1 MSEVVFDI
9 GEPGVGALAKTI
21 WRDQA
26 QEIKAMGQWRRA
38 WYPDAPV
45 APLALRSGGDP
56 NSLAGL
62 ERMAPAQIQAMQ
74 MSGPLPSRATR
85 VHWFLAGM
93 IEHHRGAVQMAADA
107 LAKSSNSTVRRLA
120 QRILVTQ
127 GREILELRRMLQ
139 LHGSPSASLAHAKG
153 LYKSRAE
160 AEQRAQEL
168 GCQGI
173 HQNQGLWM
181 PCAHEGMLHRELRQE

>member
-1 MSEVVFDI
+1 
-9 GEPGVGALAKTI
+9 
-21 WRDQA
+21 
-26 QEIKAMGQWRRA
+26 MGQWRRA

-45 APLALRSGGDP
+45 PPLALRPGGDP
-56 NSLAGL
+56 NSLMGL
-62 ERMAPAQIQAMQ
+62 ARMAPAQIQAMQ
-74 MSGPLPSRATR
+74 MSGTLPSRATR
-85 VHWFLAGM
+85 VRWFLAGM
-93 IEHHRGAVQMAADA
+93 IEHHRGAVQMADDA
-107 LAKSSNSTVRRLA
+107 LAKSSNATVRRLA

-127 GREILELRRMLQ
+127 SREILELRRMLQ
-139 LHGSPSASLAHAKG
+139 RHGSAPSASLAHAKG

-168 GCQGI
+168 GCQGT